1 MSANFSGVEFLRT
14 TSIARRRPLPSKN
27 EKKIGKRGRERERE
41 SLSPICFRGWGV
53 CTQATHQ
60 RSGKEQKHLP
70 FTSSTKREVSLSC
83 SDGKKCTNKCDAQSF
98 CFTFPL
104 PLSSLSRS
112 SFVKAPLNQSKNN
125 TCSLINTIVFYE
137 KEILLRIRTYR
148 YMYICINHII
158 QGFLTGYSHR
168 NKWIDNLINVSIFL
182 PKLINSKTFIKGT
195 SIDSRHQCRV
205 FLFTHV
211 SSKFFPLTYKTGAC
225 YKSRA
230 NSSYDSVTKSVFYL
244 HRFVKSPGQLIP
256 GRVLTW
262 A

>member
-168 NKWIDNLINVSIFL
+168 NK
-182 PKLINSKTFIKGT
+182 
-195 SIDSRHQCRV
+195 
-205 FLFTHV
+205 
-211 SSKFFPLTYKTGAC
+211 
-225 YKSRA
+225 
-230 NSSYDSVTKSVFYL
+230 
-244 HRFVKSPGQLIP
+244 
-256 GRVLTW
+256 
-262 A
+262 